1 MKLCPSAAALSRS
14 IKTMTVRYYD
24 CFHLTRRHKPT
35 PFANSEWTKSMT
47 KNKSLNI
54 QTQVLRIEDMNSF
67 IWPEFFLFLVE
78 WSVYDTWNL
87 ERPEFGWI
95 RRLCKLEV
103 ANCEL
108 RIANCELRRTDSSTP
123 KSWRHVWNSVLTI
136 YWTSLIKRSKPCVE
150 QHDKTCHTVVWWISE
165 VVIREETRA
174 TQKHTVSHMT
184 RIESGLPNNSR
195 IFPKRHLSNAHSVN
209 NYKNSCVSTKH
220 VKSKLNPKISP
231 CDHLKISD
239 V

>member
-103 ANCEL
+103 GSWKLEVANCEL
-108 RIANCELRRTDSSTP
+108 RIASN
-123 KSWRHVWNSVLTI
+123 WFI
-136 YWTSLIKRSKPCVE
+136 YAQIM
-150 QHDKTCHTVVWWISE
+150 KTRLKFCIND
-165 VVIREETRA
+165 
-174 TQKHTVSHMT
+174 
-184 RIESGLPNNSR
+184 LLD
-195 IFPKRHLSNAHSVN
+195 LSN
-209 NYKNSCVSTKH
+209 KK
-220 VKSKLNPKISP
+220 K
-231 CDHLKISD
+231 
-239 V
+239 